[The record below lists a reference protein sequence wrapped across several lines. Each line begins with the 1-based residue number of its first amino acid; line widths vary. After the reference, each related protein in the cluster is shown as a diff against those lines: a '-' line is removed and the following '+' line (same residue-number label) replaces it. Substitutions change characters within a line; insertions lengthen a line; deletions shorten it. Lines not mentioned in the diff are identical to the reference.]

1 MEAEHHQDASIAIGS
16 LYVKVMTDE
25 QMELLRQQISVYA
38 TICEQLVEMH
48 KAITTQQDL
57 AGLRLGNLYCDP
69 LMACSGHKITA
80 RQRWTPTPLQ
90 LQILERIFDEGNGTP
105 SKQKIKEITIELG
118 QHGQISETNVYNW
131 FQNRR
136 ARSKRKQLAPAA
148 NVAEPE
154 TETEVDSPREKKIRA
169 AESVQVVQP
178 FENSSPHRI
187 KDMYIHSPDLEPV
200 LRSLQLEKKP
210 HLSHLAGN
218 KNRSTSQFTAMAAP
232 NMDQF
237 EAYFRRADLDGD
249 GRISGAEAVSF
260 FMGSNL
266 PKQVLAQVWAYADQA
281 KTGFLGRA
289 EFFNALRLV
298 TVAQSKR
305 DLTPDIVKAA
315 LYGPAAAKIPAPQ
328 INLASV
334 PQPVQNARPH
344 AVSVGQM
351 GVTAPNSAQG
361 FAYRGQGLAGP
372 GANPQYHPSQQNPAI
387 RPHQSMPVSGAPHP
401 HQGVAGPDISRG
413 VNMGGHNFSN
423 PGLSND
429 WNKARPGMV
438 ATRPAGMNPSAA
450 LQTSQS
456 PVSPMPQSSSVSP
469 MSQLSPVSPMPQS
482 TTVHTKALSVSGNG
496 FSSNPVLGND
506 FFSAASSTPK
516 QEPAGHSYSVTNVSS
531 AIVPVSTGPQPAN
544 KQNSLDSLQGAFS
557 SVLPANSQFQR
568 PQSAPN
574 QQIKPQASSPHTPS
588 GMTGGVGNANSDNV
602 QLSWPKMKPTDVQK
616 YTKVFLEVD
625 TDRDGKITGEQARSL
640 FLSWRLPIE
649 VLKKVWDLSDQD
661 NDSMLS
667 LKEFCFALYLM
678 ERYREGRP
686 LPQSLPSNVMFDETL
701 MSMTG
706 QPKNAPGNAAWG
718 ISQGFQQQ
726 QQGMPGARPVVPT
739 AGFRPPVHG
748 SSAQADFTTQPNQQ
762 KSGTPVLEDSF
773 LNRTDSGEQN
783 TSNTKPQDATTAEKK
798 PPIKRL
804 FPCFCQ
810 NLVPVERKGH
820 TSTGSQLFGTPFRI
834 NDDCLSEEAQNV
846 ILDSKEKMELYRNKM
861 QELAIPPVAHF
872 QAESLGKKYEEKYKQ
887 VAEIASKLTV
897 EEAKFRDIQQG
908 LHWPRPWPNL
918 LVIGIRK
925 DCINKGWVEGMGV
938 VDCLVV
944 NGYIPVEEGYAS
956 AFYLYR
962 HYTERKVELQQAIV
976 KIEQGGSADGILQKN
991 PQVRAERIQ
1000 SDLEE
1005 LFKALVD
1012 RCKKHGIDV
1021 KSITMVQ
1028 LPAGWQP
1035 GIPEGAALWDEEW
1048 DKFEDEGFANDLTF
1062 ATKKA
1067 SSKPKPVSIDGE
1079 QNFSDDNSIHG
1090 SPMKANGKQE
1100 NSANGDYTVEDYAH
1114 SEEDLARS
1122 PHDSLAGRS
1131 TLESPSQVFSNADFG
1146 KGSEADAETHSV
1158 RHLSSNYDVIIY
1170 GNRSFDESTWAFDN
1184 NDDEDSVWGFKTKD
1198 SDFDQGD
1205 FFKSDDFGINPI
1217 RTGSTHTD
1225 STFQTKSPFTFDDSV
1240 PATPVSKFENS
1251 PRYSEAGDHFFDMS
1265 RFDSFRHESG
1275 YSPQPER
1282 LTRFDSINSSKDF
1295 GFGNDKFTRFD
1306 SVSSSKDFGFGN
1318 DKFTRFDSI
1327 SSSKDF
1333 GNSNDQ
1339 FTRFDS
1345 ISGSKDFGYSPEKL
1359 QRFDSMSSNND
1370 FGFGGQGHARFD
1382 SISSTKDFGPSGA
1395 FTFDDSDPFGSS
1407 GPFKVSSE
1415 NHSPKKGSDNWSAF

>member
-1 MEAEHHQDASIAIGS
+1 
-16 LYVKVMTDE
+16 
-25 QMELLRQQISVYA
+25 
-38 TICEQLVEMH
+38 
-48 KAITTQQDL
+48 
-57 AGLRLGNLYCDP
+57 
-69 LMACSGHKITA
+69 
-80 RQRWTPTPLQ
+80 
-90 LQILERIFDEGNGTP
+90 
-105 SKQKIKEITIELG
+105 
-118 QHGQISETNVYNW
+118 
-131 FQNRR
+131 
-136 ARSKRKQLAPAA
+136 
-148 NVAEPE
+148 
-154 TETEVDSPREKKIRA
+154 
-169 AESVQVVQP
+169 
-178 FENSSPHRI
+178 
-187 KDMYIHSPDLEPV
+187 
-200 LRSLQLEKKP
+200 
-210 HLSHLAGN
+210 
-218 KNRSTSQFTAMAAP
+218 MAAP

-249 GRISGAEAVSF
+249 GRISGVEAVSF

-334 PQPVQNARPH
+334 PQPVPNARPH
-344 AVSVGQM
+344 AGSVGQM

-372 GANPQYHPSQQNPAI
+372 GANPQYYPSQQNPAI
-387 RPHQSMPVSGAPHP
+387 RPHQSMPVSGAPHLQ
-401 HQGVAGPDISRG
+401 QGVAGPDISRG

-456 PVSPMPQSSSVSP
+456 PVSPMPQSSPVSP
-469 MSQLSPVSPMPQS
+469 MPQLSPVSPMPQS
-482 TTVHTKALSVSGNG
+482 TTVHTKALGVSGNG
-496 FSSNPVLGND
+496 FSSNPALGND

-516 QEPAGHSYSVTNVSS
+516 QEPAGHSYSVSNVSS

-544 KQNSLDSLQGAFS
+544 KQNSLDSLQSAFS

-574 QQIKPQASSPHTPS
+574 QQIKPQASSSPHTPS

-718 ISQGFQQQ
+718 INQGFQQQ
-726 QQGMPGARPVVPT
+726 QQGMPGARPVAPT

-762 KSGTPVLEDSF
+762 KSGTPVLEESF

-783 TSNTKPQDATTAEKK
+783 ASNTKPQDATTAEKK
-798 PPIKRL
+798 P
-804 FPCFCQ
+804 
-810 NLVPVERKGH
+810 
-820 TSTGSQLFGTPFRI
+820 
-834 NDDCLSEEAQNV
+834 EEAQLV

-861 QELAIPPVAHF
+861 QELVLYKSRCDNRLNEITERASADKRE
-872 QAESLGKKYEEKYKQ
+872 AESLGKKYEEKYKQ

-897 EEAKFRDIQQG
+897 EEAKFRDIQ
-908 LHWPRPWPNL
+908 
-918 LVIGIRK
+918 
-925 DCINKGWVEGMGV
+925 
-938 VDCLVV
+938 
-944 NGYIPVEEGYAS
+944 
-956 AFYLYR
+956 
-962 HYTERKVELQQAIV
+962 ERKVELQQAIV
-976 KIEQGGSADGILQKN
+976 KIEQGGSADGILQ
-991 PQVRAERIQ
+991 VRAERIQ

-1005 LFKALVD
+1005 LFKALAD

-1035 GIPEGAALWDEEW
+1035 GIPEGAALWDEDW

-1062 ATKKA
+1062 DPKNA
-1067 SSKPKPVSIDGE
+1067 SSKPKPVFIDGE

-1131 TLESPSQVFSNADFG
+1131 TLESPSQDFSNAHFG
-1146 KGSEADAETHSV
+1146 KGSETDAETH
-1158 RHLSSNYDVIIY
+1158 
-1170 GNRSFDESTWAFDN
+1170 SFDESTWGAFDN
-1184 NDDEDSVWGFKTKD
+1184 NDDVDSVWGFKTKD
-1198 SDFDQGD
+1198 SDFEQGD

-1225 STFQTKSPFTFDDSV
+1225 NTFQTKSPFTFDDSV

-1251 PRYSEAGDHFFDMS
+1251 PRYSEAGDHFFDTS

-1282 LTRFDSINSSKDF
+1282 LTRFDSISSSKDF
-1295 GFGNDKFTRFD
+1295 GFGNDNKFTRFD
-1306 SVSSSKDFGFGN
+1306 SISSSKDFGFGN

-1333 GNSNDQ
+1333 GNSNDK

-1345 ISGSKDFGYSPEKL
+1345 ISGSKDFGYNPEKL
-1359 QRFDSMSSNND
+1359 QRFDSMNSSND
-1370 FGFGGQGHARFD
+1370 FGFGQQGHARFD
-1382 SISSTKDFGPSGA
+1382 SISSTSGPFS
-1395 FTFDDSDPFGSS
+1395 FDDSDPFGSS
-1407 GPFKVSSE
+1407 APFKVSSE

>member
-1 MEAEHHQDASIAIGS
+1 
-16 LYVKVMTDE
+16 
-25 QMELLRQQISVYA
+25 
-38 TICEQLVEMH
+38 
-48 KAITTQQDL
+48 
-57 AGLRLGNLYCDP
+57 
-69 LMACSGHKITA
+69 
-80 RQRWTPTPLQ
+80 
-90 LQILERIFDEGNGTP
+90 
-105 SKQKIKEITIELG
+105 
-118 QHGQISETNVYNW
+118 
-131 FQNRR
+131 
-136 ARSKRKQLAPAA
+136 
-148 NVAEPE
+148 
-154 TETEVDSPREKKIRA
+154 
-169 AESVQVVQP
+169 
-178 FENSSPHRI
+178 
-187 KDMYIHSPDLEPV
+187 
-200 LRSLQLEKKP
+200 
-210 HLSHLAGN
+210 
-218 KNRSTSQFTAMAAP
+218 MAAP

-305 DLTPDIVKAA
+305 DLTSDIVKAA

-334 PQPVQNARPH
+334 PQPVPNARPH
-344 AVSVGQM
+344 AGSVGQM

-361 FAYRGQGLAGP
+361 FTYRGQGLAGP
-372 GANPQYHPSQQNPAI
+372 GANPQYYPSQQNPAI

-401 HQGVAGPDISRG
+401 QQGVAGPDISRG
-413 VNMGGHNFSN
+413 VNTGGHNFSN

-438 ATRPAGMNPSAA
+438 ATRPSGMNPSAA
-450 LQTSQS
+450 LHTSQS
-456 PVSPMPQSSSVSP
+456 PVSPMPHSSPVSP
-469 MSQLSPVSPMPQS
+469 MPQLSPVSPMPQS

-496 FSSNPVLGND
+496 FSSSPVSGNE

-557 SVLPANSQFQR
+557 SMLPANSQFQR

-574 QQIKPQASSPHTPS
+574 QQIKPQASSSPHTPS
-588 GMTGGVGNANSDNV
+588 GMTGGVGNAKSDNV

-625 TDRDGKITGEQARSL
+625 TDRDGRITGEQARSL

-726 QQGMPGARPVVPT
+726 QQGMPGARPVAPT

-762 KSGTPVLEDSF
+762 KSGTPVLEDAF

-783 TSNTKPQDATTAEKK
+783 TSNTKPQDATTAEK
-798 PPIKRL
+798 
-804 FPCFCQ
+804 Q
-810 NLVPVERKGH
+810 
-820 TSTGSQLFGTPFRI
+820 
-834 NDDCLSEEAQNV
+834 SEEAQNV

-861 QELAIPPVAHF
+861 QELVLYKSRCDNRLNEITERASADKRE
-872 QAESLGKKYEEKYKQ
+872 AESLGKKYEEKYKQ

-897 EEAKFRDIQQG
+897 EEAKFRDIQ
-908 LHWPRPWPNL
+908 
-918 LVIGIRK
+918 
-925 DCINKGWVEGMGV
+925 
-938 VDCLVV
+938 
-944 NGYIPVEEGYAS
+944 
-956 AFYLYR
+956 
-962 HYTERKVELQQAIV
+962 ERKVELQQAII
-976 KIEQGGSADGILQKN
+976 KIEQGGSADGIL
-991 PQVRAERIQ
+991 QVRAERIQ

-1005 LFKALVD
+1005 LFKALAD
-1012 RCKKHGIDV
+1012 RCKKHGIDM

-1028 LPAGWQP
+1028 LPAG
-1035 GIPEGAALWDEEW
+1035 GNLNSEGAALWDEDW

-1062 ATKKA
+1062 ATKNA
-1067 SSKPKPVSIDGE
+1067 SSKPKPVFIDGE

-1122 PHDSLAGRS
+1122 PHDNLAGRS
-1131 TLESPSQVFSNADFG
+1131 TLESPSHVFSNADFG
-1146 KGSEADAETHSV
+1146 KGSEADQAETH
-1158 RHLSSNYDVIIY
+1158 
-1170 GNRSFDESTWAFDN
+1170 RSFDESTWAFDN
-1184 NDDEDSVWGFKTKD
+1184 NDDEDSVWGFKTKQSEQD
-1198 SDFDQGD
+1198 LH
-1205 FFKSDDFGINPI
+1205 I
-1217 RTGSTHTD
+1217 RIARSR
-1225 STFQTKSPFTFDDSV
+1225 KKAPFMLMESV
-1240 PATPVSKFENS
+1240 PALQFPS
-1251 PRYSEAGDHFFDMS
+1251 SEIAPDTVRRGDNFFDMS
-1265 RFDSFRHESG
+1265 RFDSCRHESDILT
-1275 YSPQPER
+1275 PER

-1306 SVSSSKDFGFGN
+1306 SISSSEDFGFGN

-1327 SSSKDF
+1327 SSSKDWQTCPCKCLTQ
-1333 GNSNDQ
+1333 S
-1339 FTRFDS
+1339 
-1345 ISGSKDFGYSPEKL
+1345 
-1359 QRFDSMSSNND
+1359 
-1370 FGFGGQGHARFD
+1370 
-1382 SISSTKDFGPSGA
+1382 SSTKDFSSKWCILI
-1395 FTFDDSDPFGSS
+1395 DDSDAFGSS

-1415 NHSPKKGSDNWSAF
+1415 KPFLQKRFR